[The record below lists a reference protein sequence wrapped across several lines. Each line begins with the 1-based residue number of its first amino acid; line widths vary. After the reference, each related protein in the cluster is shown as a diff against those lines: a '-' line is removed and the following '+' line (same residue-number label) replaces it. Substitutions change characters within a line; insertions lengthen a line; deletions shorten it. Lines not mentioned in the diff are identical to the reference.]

1 MGCLWRSR
9 CRVLIVFML
18 LNIGSAFAD
27 TPQRPKNVQTSLRA
41 KWSGTPLLLEA
52 GELLSNEKKDLFW
65 DFIEIWLNTEKDAVS
80 SRTAKDC
87 LKKILECGRPLLRE
101 PLKSLFELSLML
113 RSASPRLVLY
123 QQLAEESLTSFPLG
137 DENYS
142 DNETEEKLQTEKKI
156 ERRKVDPLHGVIL
169 KSHGGKCCWVDTG
182 EHLFLDFYELLAWL
196 QDSAEQVGDSFQRP
210 EIFDFD
216 HVYYELS
223 VGSPVAILYGAI
235 GTNCFKEFHVALVKA
250 AKEGKVKYVVRP
262 VLPAGCELN
271 INHCGSVGAGE
282 SVNLGGYGVELALK
296 NMEYKA
302 MDDSTVKK
310 GVTLEDPRTED
321 LSQEVR
327 GFIFSKILVR
337 KPELASE
344 VMAFRDYLLSSTV
357 SDTLDVWE
365 LKDLGHQT
373 VQRIVRASD
382 PLQSMQEI
390 NQNFPSV
397 VSSLSRMKL
406 EDSVRDEIMANQRM
420 VPPGKSLMALNGALV
435 NVEDVDLYLLF
446 DLIHQDLLLADQF
459 SKLKIPQGTL
469 KKLLSTS
476 PPSESSIPRVDFRSS
491 HVHYLNNLEED
502 AKYKQ
507 WRNNLDEILMPVF
520 PGQLRYIRKNL
531 FHAVFVLDPATRCG
545 LEASFYFLKLN
556 IFTLFISIDMIISL
570 YENDFPVRFGIV
582 LYSSKF
588 VTQLENHATKEH
600 SDEDISTMIICLFSY
615 INENYGAE
623 MAYQFLRNVNK
634 LHIESDGDAD
644 EALET
649 HHVEGVFVETILSKV
664 KSPPQEILLKL
675 YKDQKLKE
683 LSQESS
689 KFVFKLGLSKLQC
702 SFLMNGLI
710 IDPTEEALIDA
721 LSDETQRIQE
731 QVYYGQMMS
740 DTDVLAKFLSEAG
753 IQRYN
758 PKIISDSKPRFIPL
772 SMFTLGEESVLND
785 IVYLHSPGTIDDTKA
800 VTHLLAVDITSRNG
814 MKLLQQGIHYLIEG
828 SKNARVGL
836 LFNANPSPNLFSLL
850 FVKVFEITA
859 SLYSHKTNVLDFL
872 DQLCSLYEKNY
883 ILSPAMEAESTEAFV
898 DMVCELSKANGL
910 PSKGYRFALP
920 EFPAG
925 EVRKHFTKVQNS
937 LYRVLGLESGV
948 NAVFT
953 NGRVTYPI
961 DKSTFLTA
969 DLHLLESIEFK
980 QRTKHIVEII
990 EEVEWRDVDPDTITS
1005 ELDMAVRFL
1014 EDLQG
1019 ISIHP
1024 ERRDKWI
1031 WKEDVSELWKV
1042 KVPSKVALF
1051 VWRLIRDRLPTK
1063 TNLRKRNVE
1072 IHDPT
1077 CPFCKNK
1084 EEDAAHLFFS
1094 CSKIMPLWWES
1105 LSWTNT
1111 SAPFPANPRMH
1122 FLQQVLRNG
1131 NDTSYKKWQCWWTS
1145 LTWSI
1150 WQHRNKIV
1158 FEEESKFISDI
1169 VMALSSSMAKRDRNS
1184 ESARFEIL
1192 NDQHSAIILNNEN
1205 SSIHI
1210 DAVLDPLS
1218 PTSQRLSGILRVLW
1232 KYIQPSMRIVLNPVS
1247 SLADLPLK
1255 SYYRYVVPTMD
1266 DFSNTDSAING
1277 PKAFFANMPLSKT
1290 LTMNLDVPE
1299 SWLVEPIIA
1308 FHDLDN
1314 ILLENLGNTRTL
1326 QAVFEL
1332 EALVL
1337 TGHFSEKDHD
1347 PPRGLQLILGTKTTP
1362 HLVDTLVMDNLG
1374 YWQMK
1379 VSPGVW
1385 YLQLAPGR
1393 SSELYILK
1401 EDSEGNYD
1409 KKSSKLITINDFR
1422 GKVFHM
1428 EVVKKKG
1435 KEHEKLL
1442 LLDDNAQ
1449 DNKKG
1454 SGLNSNFLKWAS
1466 GFIGSNKSSKK
1477 AEKSPQEKGKGGRH
1491 GKTINI
1497 FSIASGH
1504 LYERFMKIM
1513 ILSVLKNTHR
1523 PVKFWFIKNYLSPP
1537 FKDLIPH
1544 MALEYGFEYELV
1556 TYKWPTWLHKQKEK
1570 QRRIWAYKILF
1581 LDVIFPLSLEKVIFV
1596 DADQVVRADM
1606 GVLYDM
1612 DIRGKPLAYTP
1623 FCDNNKEMDGYRFWR
1638 QGFWKDHL
1646 RGKPYHISALYVVD
1660 LKKFRETA
1668 AGDNLRVIYE
1678 TLSKDPNS
1686 LANLDQD
1693 LPNYAQHTVPIFSL
1707 PQEWLW
1713 CESWCG
1719 NATKYKAKT
1728 IDLCNNPMTKE
1739 PKLQGARR
1747 IVSEWPDLDFEA
1759 RRFTARILGDDQ
1771 ESESIQPPNQSK
1783 DLNSEGSSNEDRES
1797 RAEL

>member
-9 CRVLIVFML
+9 CWVLIVLVL

-27 TPQRPKNVQTSLRA
+27 TPQRPKNVQTALRA

-52 GELLSNEKKDLFW
+52 AELLSNEKKDLFW
-65 DFIEIWLNTEKDAVS
+65 DFIEIWLNTEKDAARS
-80 SRTAKDC
+80 EAAKDC
-87 LKKILECGRPLLRE
+87 VKKILECGRPLLRE
-101 PLKSLFELSLML
+101 PLKSLFEFSLML
-113 RSASPRLVLY
+113 RSASPRLVLF
-123 QQLAEESLTSFPLG
+123 QQLAEESLASFPLG

-142 DNETEEKLQTEKKI
+142 DDETEEKLLTEKKI
-156 ERRKVDPLHGVIL
+156 ERRKLDPLHGVNL

-182 EHLFLDFYELLAWL
+182 EHLFLDVHELLAWL
-196 QDSAEQVGDSFQRP
+196 QGSIELVGDSFPRP

-216 HVYYELS
+216 HIYYELS
-223 VGSPVAILYGAI
+223 VGSPVAILYGAL

-250 AKEGKVKYVVRP
+250 AKEGKVKYVLRP
-262 VLPAGCELN
+262 VLPAGCESK

-327 GFIFSKILVR
+327 GFIFSKILER
-337 KPELASE
+337 KPELTSE

-365 LKDLGHQT
+365 LKDLGYQT

-390 NQNFPSV
+390 NQNFPSI
-397 VSSLSRMKL
+397 VSSLSRTKL
-406 EDSVRDEIMANQRM
+406 DDSIRDEIMANQRM

-435 NVEDVDLYLLF
+435 NVEDVDLYLLI

-476 PPSESSIPRVDFRSS
+476 PPLESSIFRVDFHSS

-507 WRNNLDEILMPVF
+507 WRNNLDEI
-520 PGQLRYIRKNL
+520 
-531 FHAVFVLDPATRCG
+531 
-545 LEASFYFLKLN
+545 
-556 IFTLFISIDMIISL
+556 DMIISL
-570 YENDFPVRFGIV
+570 YENNFPVRFGIV

-588 VTQLENHATKEH
+588 VMQLENHATKEH
-600 SDEDISTMIICLFSY
+600 SDEDISTTIICLFSY

-623 MAYQFLRNVNK
+623 MAYRFLSNVNK
-634 LHIESDGDAD
+634 LRIESDGNAD
-644 EALET
+644 DALEL

-675 YKDQKLKE
+675 YKNQKLKE

-702 SFLMNGLI
+702 SLLMNGLV
-710 IDPTEEALIDA
+710 IDPTKEALINA
-721 LSDETQRIQE
+721 LNDETPRIQE
-731 QVYYGQMMS
+731 QVYFGQIMS

-758 PKIISDSKPRFIPL
+758 PKIISDSKPRFISL
-772 SMFTLGEESVLND
+772 SMFTFGEESVLND
-785 IVYLHSPGTIDDTKA
+785 IVYLHSPGTMDDTKA

-836 LFNANPSPNLFSLL
+836 LFNANRSPNLFSLL

-872 DQLCSLYEKNY
+872 NQLCSLYEKNS
-883 ILSPAMEAESTEAFV
+883 ILSPPMEAESTQAFV
-898 DMVCELSKANGL
+898 DMVCELGEANGL
-910 PSKGYRFALP
+910 PSKGYRSALL

-925 EVRKHFTKVQNS
+925 EVRKHLTKVQNS
-937 LYRVLGLESGV
+937 LYRVLGLESGA

-961 DKSTFLTA
+961 DESTFLSA

-990 EEVEWRDVDPDTITS
+990 EEVEWHDVDPDT
-1005 ELDMAVRFL
+1005 
-1014 EDLQG
+1014 
-1019 ISIHP
+1019 
-1024 ERRDKWI
+1024 
-1031 WKEDVSELWKV
+1031 
-1042 KVPSKVALF
+1042 
-1051 VWRLIRDRLPTK
+1051 
-1063 TNLRKRNVE
+1063 
-1072 IHDPT
+1072 
-1077 CPFCKNK
+1077 
-1084 EEDAAHLFFS
+1084 
-1094 CSKIMPLWWES
+1094 
-1105 LSWTNT
+1105 
-1111 SAPFPANPRMH
+1111 
-1122 FLQQVLRNG
+1122 
-1131 NDTSYKKWQCWWTS
+1131 
-1145 LTWSI
+1145 LT
-1150 WQHRNKIV
+1150 
-1158 FEEESKFISDI
+1158 SKFISDI
-1169 VMALSSSMAKRDRNS
+1169 VMALSSSMAMRERNS

-1192 NDQHSAIILNNEN
+1192 NDQHSVIILNNVN

-1277 PKAFFANMPLSKT
+1277 PQALFANMPLSKT
-1290 LTMNLDVPE
+1290 FTMNLDVPE
-1299 SWLVEPIIA
+1299 SWLVEPVIA

-1314 ILLENLGNTRTL
+1314 ILLENLGDTSTL

-1337 TGHFSEKDHD
+1337 TGHCSEKDHD
-1347 PPRGLQLILGTKTTP
+1347 PPRGLQLILGTKTAP
-1362 HLVDTLVMDNLG
+1362 HLVDTLVMANLG

-1401 EDSEGNYD
+1401 EDGEGSYD
-1409 KKSSKLITINDFR
+1409 KQSSKLITINDLR
-1422 GKVFHM
+1422 GKLFHM
-1428 EVVKKKG
+1428 EVLKKKG
-1435 KEHEKLL
+1435 KEHEELL
-1442 LLDDNAQ
+1442 LPDDNAQ
-1449 DNKKG
+1449 DEKKV
-1454 SGLNSNFLKWAS
+1454 S
-1466 GFIGSNKSSKK
+1466 
-1477 AEKSPQEKGKGGRH
+1477 
-1491 GKTINI
+1491 
-1497 FSIASGH
+1497 
-1504 LYERFMKIM
+1504 
-1513 ILSVLKNTHR
+1513 
-1523 PVKFWFIKNYLSPP
+1523 
-1537 FKDLIPH
+1537 
-1544 MALEYGFEYELV
+1544 
-1556 TYKWPTWLHKQKEK
+1556 
-1570 QRRIWAYKILF
+1570 
-1581 LDVIFPLSLEKVIFV
+1581 
-1596 DADQVVRADM
+1596 
-1606 GVLYDM
+1606 
-1612 DIRGKPLAYTP
+1612 
-1623 FCDNNKEMDGYRFWR
+1623 
-1638 QGFWKDHL
+1638 
-1646 RGKPYHISALYVVD
+1646 
-1660 LKKFRETA
+1660 
-1668 AGDNLRVIYE
+1668 
-1678 TLSKDPNS
+1678 
-1686 LANLDQD
+1686 
-1693 LPNYAQHTVPIFSL
+1693 TV
-1707 PQEWLW
+1707 
-1713 CESWCG
+1713 
-1719 NATKYKAKT
+1719 Y
-1728 IDLCNNPMTKE
+1728 
-1739 PKLQGARR
+1739 
-1747 IVSEWPDLDFEA
+1747 
-1759 RRFTARILGDDQ
+1759 
-1771 ESESIQPPNQSK
+1771 
-1783 DLNSEGSSNEDRES
+1783 
-1797 RAEL
+1797 

>member
-1 MGCLWRSR
+1 MGCLCRSG
-9 CRVLIVFML
+9 CWVLIVL
-18 LNIGSAFAD
+18 LSFNIRSAFAD
-27 TPQRPKNVQTSLRA
+27 SPQRPKNVQTALRA

-52 GELLSNEKKDLFW
+52 GELLSKENENLFW
-65 DFIEIWLNTEKDAVS
+65 DFIEIWLNTEKDALS
-80 SRTAKDC
+80 SPTAKDC
-87 LKKILECGRPLLRE
+87 LKKILECGRPLLSE
-101 PLKSLFELSLML
+101 PLKSLFEFSLML

-123 QQLAEESLTSFPLG
+123 QQLAEESLMSFPLG

-142 DNETEEKLQTEKKI
+142 DDEIEEKLQIDKKI
-156 ERRKVDPLHGVIL
+156 ERGKLDPMHGQNL
-169 KSHGGKCCWVDTG
+169 KSHRGKCCWVDTG
-182 EHLFLDFYELLAWL
+182 EHLFLDVYELLAWL
-196 QDSAEQVGDSFQRP
+196 QGSAELVGDSFQRP

-216 HVYYELS
+216 HIYYESS
-223 VGSPVAILYGAI
+223 VGSPVAILYGAL
-235 GTNCFKEFHVALVKA
+235 GTNCFREFHVTLVKA

-262 VLPAGCELN
+262 VLPAGCESN
-271 INHCGSVGAGE
+271 ISHCGSVGAGE
-282 SVNLGGYGVELALK
+282 SMNLGGYGVELALK

-327 GFIFSKILVR
+327 GFIFSKILER
-337 KPELASE
+337 KPELTSE
-344 VMAFRDYLLSSTV
+344 VMAFRDYLLSSTI

-390 NQNFPSV
+390 NQNFPSI
-397 VSSLSRMKL
+397 VSSLSRMRL
-406 EDSVRDEIMANQRM
+406 DNSVREEIMANQRM

-435 NVEDVDLYLLF
+435 NVEDVDLYLLI

-469 KKLLSTS
+469 RKLLSTS
-476 PPSESSIPRVDFRSS
+476 PPSESSIFRVDFRSS

-507 WRNNLDEILMPVF
+507 WRNNLNEILMPVF

-545 LEASFYFLKLN
+545 LESVD
-556 IFTLFISIDMIISL
+556 TIISL
-570 YENDFPVRFGIV
+570 YENNFPMRFGIV

-588 VTQLENHATKEH
+588 VTQLENHVTEQH
-600 SDEDISTMIICLFSY
+600 SDEDISTMIISLFSY
-615 INENYGAE
+615 INENYGVP
-623 MAYQFLRNVNK
+623 MAFRFLSNVNK
-634 LHIESDGDAD
+634 LQIESDGNAD
-644 EALET
+644 DPLEL

-664 KSPPQEILLKL
+664 KSPPQQILLML
-675 YKDQKLKE
+675 YKDEKLKE

-702 SFLMNGLI
+702 SLLMNGLV
-710 IDPTEEALIDA
+710 IDPTEEALINA
-721 LSDETQRIQE
+721 LNDETPRIQE
-731 QVYYGQMMS
+731 QVYFGQIMS

-758 PKIISDSKPRFIPL
+758 PKIISDSKPKFISL
-772 SMFTLGEESVLND
+772 SMFTFGEESVLND
-785 IVYLHSPGTIDDTKA
+785 IVYLHSPGTMDNMKA

-814 MKLLQQGIHYLIEG
+814 MKLLRQGIHYLIEG

-836 LFNANPSPNLFSLL
+836 LFNANQNHNSFGLV

-859 SLYSHKTNVLDFL
+859 SLYSHKMNVLNFL
-872 DQLCSLYEKNY
+872 DQLCSLYEKDY
-883 ILSPAMEAESTEAFV
+883 VLTSMEAESTQAFV
-898 DMVCELSKANGL
+898 DIVCELSEANGL
-910 PSKGYRFALP
+910 PSKGYRYALP
-920 EFPAG
+920 EFPAE
-925 EVRKHFTKVQNS
+925 EVKKHLSKVQSS
-937 LYRVLGLESGV
+937 LYKVLGLESGV

-961 DKSTFLTA
+961 DESTFLSA

-980 QRTKHIVEII
+980 QRINHIVEII
-990 EEVEWRDVDPDTITS
+990 EEVEWDDVDPDT
-1005 ELDMAVRFL
+1005 
-1014 EDLQG
+1014 
-1019 ISIHP
+1019 
-1024 ERRDKWI
+1024 
-1031 WKEDVSELWKV
+1031 
-1042 KVPSKVALF
+1042 
-1051 VWRLIRDRLPTK
+1051 
-1063 TNLRKRNVE
+1063 
-1072 IHDPT
+1072 
-1077 CPFCKNK
+1077 
-1084 EEDAAHLFFS
+1084 
-1094 CSKIMPLWWES
+1094 
-1105 LSWTNT
+1105 
-1111 SAPFPANPRMH
+1111 
-1122 FLQQVLRNG
+1122 
-1131 NDTSYKKWQCWWTS
+1131 
-1145 LTWSI
+1145 LT
-1150 WQHRNKIV
+1150 
-1158 FEEESKFISDI
+1158 SKFISDT
-1169 VMALSSSMAKRDRNS
+1169 VMALSSSMAMRERNS

-1218 PTSQRLSGILRVLW
+1218 PTSQKLSGILRILW

-1266 DFSNTDSAING
+1266 DFSNTDYAING

-1299 SWLVEPIIA
+1299 SWLVEPVIA

-1314 ILLENLGNTRTL
+1314 ILLENLGDTRTL

-1337 TGHFSEKDHD
+1337 TGHCSEKDHD

-1362 HLVDTLVMDNLG
+1362 HLVDTLVMANLG

-1401 EDSEGNYD
+1401 EGGEGSYN
-1409 KKSSKLITINDFR
+1409 KQSSKLITINDLQ
-1422 GKVFHM
+1422 GKVVHM
-1428 EVVKKKG
+1428 QVVKKKG
-1435 KEHEKLL
+1435 KEHDKLL
-1442 LLDDNAQ
+1442 LPDNADNAQ
-1449 DNKKG
+1449 HKKKG

-1466 GFIGSNKSSKK
+1466 GFIGGNKLSKEV
-1477 AEKSPQEKGKGGRH
+1477 EKQEKGRGGRH

-1537 FKDLIPH
+1537 FKDLIPL

-1570 QRRIWAYKILF
+1570 QRIIWAYKILF

-1606 GVLYDM
+1606 GELYDM

-1668 AGDNLRVIYE
+1668 AGDNLRVFYE

-1771 ESESIQPPNQSK
+1771 ESESIQSPNQSK
-1783 DLNSEGSSNEDRES
+1783 DLTSEDSLNKDMES